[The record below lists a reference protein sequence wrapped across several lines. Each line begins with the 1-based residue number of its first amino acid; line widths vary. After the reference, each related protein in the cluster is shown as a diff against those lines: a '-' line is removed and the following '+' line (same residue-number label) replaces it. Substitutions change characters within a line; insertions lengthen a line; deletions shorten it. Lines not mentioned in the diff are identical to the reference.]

1 MTERSINNLYTLRK
15 SERTCSKIAIDNL
28 FKGGHS
34 RSFSAFPIR
43 VVYLVSDT
51 PQQEQCQIMVSVPKK
66 CFKRAVKRNRVKRQI
81 REAYRLNKAIV
92 TEQMKKHEG
101 KYLTMAFI
109 WLDAELHDTDEIKSK
124 MINLLGRISERLWK
138 LSSIGAHA

>member
-34 RSFSAFPIR
+34 RSLSAFPIR

-92 TEQMKKHEG
+92 TEQMKKHES

-109 WLDAELHDTDEIKSK
+109 WLDTELHDTDEIKTK
-124 MINLLGRISERLWK
+124 MINLLGRISERL
-138 LSSIGAHA
+138 

>member
-34 RSFSAFPIR
+34 RSLSAFPIR

-51 PQQEQCQIMVSVPKK
+51 PQQEQCQIMVSVPKI

-109 WLDAELHDTDEIKSK
+109 CSTPNCTIPT
-124 MINLLGRISERLWK
+124 R
-138 LSSIGAHA
+138 

>member
-34 RSFSAFPIR
+34 RSLSAFPIR

-81 REAYRLNKAIV
+81 REAR
-92 TEQMKKHEG
+92 
-101 KYLTMAFI
+101 
-109 WLDAELHDTDEIKSK
+109 
-124 MINLLGRISERLWK
+124 SEERR
-138 LSSIGAHA
+138 

>member
-34 RSFSAFPIR
+34 RSLSAFPIR

-109 WLDAELHDTDEIKSK
+109 WRDAELHDTDEIKTK
-124 MINLLGRISERLWK
+124 MINLLGRISERL
-138 LSSIGAHA
+138 

>member
-34 RSFSAFPIR
+34 RSLSAFPIR

-92 TEQMKKHEG
+92 TEQMKKHES

-109 WLDAELHDTDEIKSK
+109 WLDSELHDTDEIKSK
-124 MINLLGRISERLWK
+124 MINLLGRISERL
-138 LSSIGAHA
+138 

>member
-1 MTERSINNLYTLRK
+1 MTERSINNLFTLRK

-34 RSFSAFPIR
+34 RSMSAFPIR
-43 VVYLVSDT
+43 VVYLISDT

-109 WLDAELHDTDEIKSK
+109 WLDAELHDTAEIKSK
-124 MINLLGRISERLWK
+124 MINLLGRISERL
-138 LSSIGAHA
+138 

>member
-1 MTERSINNLYTLRK
+1 MTERSINNLFTLRK

-34 RSFSAFPIR
+34 RSMSAFPIR
-43 VVYLVSDT
+43 VVYLISDT

-92 TEQMKKHEG
+92 IEQMKKHEG

-109 WLDAELHDTDEIKSK
+109 WLAPELHDTEEIKMKIKS
-124 MINLLGRISERLWK
+124 LLGRISERL
-138 LSSIGAHA
+138 

>member
-34 RSFSAFPIR
+34 RSLSAFPIR

-92 TEQMKKHEG
+92 T
-101 KYLTMAFI
+101 MAFI

-124 MINLLGRISERLWK
+124 MINLLGRISERL
-138 LSSIGAHA
+138 

>member
-28 FKGGHS
+28 FKVGHS
-34 RSFSAFPIR
+34 RSLSAFPIR

-92 TEQMKKHEG
+92 TEQMKKHES

-124 MINLLGRISERLWK
+124 MINLLGRISERL
-138 LSSIGAHA
+138 

>member
-34 RSFSAFPIR
+34 RSLSAFPIR

-92 TEQMKKHEG
+92 TEQMKKNEG

-109 WLDAELHDTDEIKSK
+109 WLDTELHDTDEIKTK
-124 MINLLGRISERLWK
+124 MINLLGRISERL
-138 LSSIGAHA
+138 

>member
-34 RSFSAFPIR
+34 RSLSAFPIR

-66 CFKRAVKRNRVKRQI
+66 CFKRAVKRNRAKRQI

-92 TEQMKKHEG
+92 TEQMKKHES

-124 MINLLGRISERLWK
+124 MINLLGRISERL
-138 LSSIGAHA
+138 

>member
-34 RSFSAFPIR
+34 RSLSAFPIR

-109 WLDAELHDTDEIKSK
+109 WLAAELHDTDEIKSK
-124 MINLLGRISERLWK
+124 MINLLGRISERL
-138 LSSIGAHA
+138 

>member
-34 RSFSAFPIR
+34 RSLSAFPIR

-109 WLDAELHDTDEIKSK
+109 WLDAELHATDEIKAK
-124 MINLLGRISERLWK
+124 MINLLGRISERL
-138 LSSIGAHA
+138 

>member
-34 RSFSAFPIR
+34 RSLSAFPIR

-109 WLDAELHDTDEIKSK
+109 WLDAEWHDTDEIKSK
-124 MINLLGRISERLWK
+124 MINLLGRISERL
-138 LSSIGAHA
+138 

>member
-1 MTERSINNLYTLRK
+1 
-15 SERTCSKIAIDNL
+15 
-28 FKGGHS
+28 
-34 RSFSAFPIR
+34 
-43 VVYLVSDT
+43 
-51 PQQEQCQIMVSVPKK
+51 MVSVPKK

-109 WLDAELHDTDEIKSK
+109 WLDAELYDTDEIKSK
-124 MINLLGRISERLWK
+124 MINLLGRISERL
-138 LSSIGAHA
+138 

>member
-34 RSFSAFPIR
+34 RSLSAFPIR

-101 KYLTMAFI
+101 KYLAMAFI
-109 WLDAELHDTDEIKSK
+109 WLDTELHDTDEIKAK
-124 MINLLGRISERLWK
+124 MINLLGRISERL
-138 LSSIGAHA
+138 

>member
-34 RSFSAFPIR
+34 RSLSAFPIR
-43 VVYLVSDT
+43 VVFLVSDT

-101 KYLTMAFI
+101 KYLAMAFI

-124 MINLLGRISERLWK
+124 MINLLGRISERL
-138 LSSIGAHA
+138 

>member
-1 MTERSINNLYTLRK
+1 MTERSINKLYTLRK

-34 RSFSAFPIR
+34 RSLSAFPIR

-92 TEQMKKHEG
+92 TEEMKKHEG

-109 WLDAELHDTDEIKSK
+109 WLDAELHDTDEIKSR
-124 MINLLGRISERLWK
+124 MTNLLGRISERL
-138 LSSIGAHA
+138 

>member
-34 RSFSAFPIR
+34 RSLSAFPIR

-92 TEQMKKHEG
+92 TEQMKKHESE
-101 KYLTMAFI
+101 YLTMAFI

-124 MINLLGRISERLWK
+124 MINLLGRISERL
-138 LSSIGAHA
+138 

>member
-34 RSFSAFPIR
+34 RSLSAFPIR

-101 KYLTMAFI
+101 KYLAMAFI
-109 WLDAELHDTDEIKSK
+109 WLDAELHDTDEIKTK
-124 MINLLGRISERLWK
+124 MINLLGRISERL
-138 LSSIGAHA
+138 

>member
-34 RSFSAFPIR
+34 RSLSAFPIR

-92 TEQMKKHEG
+92 TKQMKKYEG

-109 WLDAELHDTDEIKSK
+109 WLDAELHNTDEIKTK
-124 MINLLGRISERLWK
+124 MINLLGRISERL
-138 LSSIGAHA
+138 

>member
-34 RSFSAFPIR
+34 RSLSAFPIR

-109 WLDAELHDTDEIKSK
+109 WLDAVLHDTDEIKSK
-124 MINLLGRISERLWK
+124 MINLLGRISERL
-138 LSSIGAHA
+138 

>member
-1 MTERSINNLYTLRK
+1 
-15 SERTCSKIAIDNL
+15 
-28 FKGGHS
+28 
-34 RSFSAFPIR
+34 
-43 VVYLVSDT
+43 
-51 PQQEQCQIMVSVPKK
+51 MVSVPKK

-101 KYLTMAFI
+101 KHLTMAFI

-124 MINLLGRISERLWK
+124 MINLLGRISERL
-138 LSSIGAHA
+138 

>member
-34 RSFSAFPIR
+34 RSLSAFPIR

-101 KYLTMAFI
+101 KYLTMAFF
-109 WLDAELHDTDEIKSK
+109 WLDAELHETDEIKSK
-124 MINLLGRISERLWK
+124 MINLLGRISERL
-138 LSSIGAHA
+138 

>member
-34 RSFSAFPIR
+34 RSLSAFPIR

-66 CFKRAVKRNRVKRQI
+66 CFKRAVKRTRVKRQI
-81 REAYRLNKAIV
+81 RDAYRLNKAIV

-124 MINLLGRISERLWK
+124 MINLLGRISERL
-138 LSSIGAHA
+138 

>member
-1 MTERSINNLYTLRK
+1 MTERSINNLFTLRK

-34 RSFSAFPIR
+34 RSMSAFPVR
-43 VVYLVSDT
+43 VVYLISDT

-109 WLDAELHDTDEIKSK
+109 WLAPELHDTEEIKMKIKS
-124 MINLLGRISERLWK
+124 LLGRISERL
-138 LSSIGAHA
+138 

>member
-15 SERTCSKIAIDNL
+15 SERICSKIAIDNL

-34 RSFSAFPIR
+34 RSLSAFPIR

-92 TEQMKKHEG
+92 TEQMKKHES
-101 KYLTMAFI
+101 KYLAMAFI

-124 MINLLGRISERLWK
+124 MINLLGRISERL
-138 LSSIGAHA
+138 

>member
-34 RSFSAFPIR
+34 RSLSAFPIR

-109 WLDAELHDTDEIKSK
+109 WLYAELHDTDEIKSK
-124 MINLLGRISERLWK
+124 MINLLGRISERL
-138 LSSIGAHA
+138 

>member
-34 RSFSAFPIR
+34 RSLSAFPIR

-92 TEQMKKHEG
+92 IEQMKKHEG

-124 MINLLGRISERLWK
+124 MINLLGRISERL
-138 LSSIGAHA
+138 

>member
-15 SERTCSKIAIDNL
+15 SERICSKIAIDNL

-34 RSFSAFPIR
+34 RSLSAFPIR
-43 VVYLVSDT
+43 VVFLVSDT
-51 PQQEQCQIMVSVPKK
+51 PQLQQCQIMVSVPKK

-101 KYLTMAFI
+101 KYLAMAFI

-124 MINLLGRISERLWK
+124 MINLLGRISERL
-138 LSSIGAHA
+138 

>member
-1 MTERSINNLYTLRK
+1 MTERSINNLYSLRK

-34 RSFSAFPIR
+34 RSLSAFPIR

-109 WLDAELHDTDEIKSK
+109 WPDAELHDTDEIKSK
-124 MINLLGRISERLWK
+124 MINLLGRISERL
-138 LSSIGAHA
+138 

>member
-34 RSFSAFPIR
+34 RSLSAFPIR

-109 WLDAELHDTDEIKSK
+109 WLDAELHYTDEIKTK
-124 MINLLGRISERLWK
+124 MINLLGRISERL
-138 LSSIGAHA
+138 

>member
-15 SERTCSKIAIDNL
+15 SERICSKIAIDNL

-34 RSFSAFPIR
+34 RSLSAFPIR

-101 KYLTMAFI
+101 KYLAMAFI

-124 MINLLGRISERLWK
+124 MINLLGRISERL
-138 LSSIGAHA
+138 

>member
-15 SERTCSKIAIDNL
+15 SERICSKIAIDNL

-34 RSFSAFPIR
+34 RSLSAFPIR
-43 VVYLVSDT
+43 VVFLVSDT

-101 KYLTMAFI
+101 KYLAMAFI

-124 MINLLGRISERLWK
+124 MINLLGRISERL
-138 LSSIGAHA
+138 

>member
-15 SERTCSKIAIDNL
+15 SERICSKIAIDNL

-34 RSFSAFPIR
+34 RSLSAFPIR
-43 VVYLVSDT
+43 VLYLVSDT

-101 KYLTMAFI
+101 KYLAMAFI

-124 MINLLGRISERLWK
+124 MINLLGRISERL
-138 LSSIGAHA
+138 